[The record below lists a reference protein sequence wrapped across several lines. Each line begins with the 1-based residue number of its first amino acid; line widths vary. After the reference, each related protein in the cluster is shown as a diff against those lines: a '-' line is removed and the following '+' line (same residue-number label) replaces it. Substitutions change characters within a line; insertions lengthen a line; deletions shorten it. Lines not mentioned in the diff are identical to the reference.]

1 MRKEYD
7 VMNTSSLLS
16 IQGYGQ
22 SIWLD
27 YLRRS
32 LLTSGE
38 LQRLVEEDGL
48 RGVTSNPAIFEKVI
62 DGSNDY
68 SAAIRALALEGKKVN
83 EIYDTLTID
92 DVQQA
97 ADIFRPVYDRTGGRD
112 GFVSLEVSPHL
123 ANNTQDTIK
132 EARRLWNGL
141 GRPNVL
147 IKVPATL
154 EGLPAIAQLISE
166 GINVN
171 VTLLFGLDRYRA
183 VADAYLTGLEKRLNA
198 GKSIDRI
205 ASVASFFLSRI
216 DVMVDPMLDKLIDA
230 GGTKAEK
237 ASSLRGTVA
246 VTSAKLAYRI
256 YKEIFGSERFR
267 RLADKGAHT
276 QRLLWASTSTKNPE
290 YSDIKYVEALIGPDT
305 VNTAPME
312 TLNAYRDHGQPA
324 ARLADDLDKYEGVL
338 RELGELGIDITVVAQ
353 RLEDEGIG
361 KFNAPF
367 DRLMESLKKHSAE
380 ASAEP
385 VDQQHLN
392 LGKYQKAVT
401 ERMAE
406 MAKNDFGSRFWRKD
420 GSLWKNDSESQ
431 EMIKNSMGWLHC
443 AEKMIETAPRL
454 KQFASEVK
462 AAGFERVVHMGMG
475 GSSLAPLVFERSF
488 STGKDGLPVTVLDTT
503 DPATILKIEREA
515 PVEKTLFIVASKSGT
530 TSEPNAF
537 GEYFYDKVREKK
549 GESAGDNFV
558 AITDP
563 ETPLVDLA
571 RQRKYRA
578 VFLNF
583 VDIGGRY
590 SALSYFGMIP
600 AALMGLP
607 IDEILERAVRMR
619 HACSSCVKIPDN
631 PGLALGAAIGE
642 LARQGRDKLTFL
654 TPESLSTLGMWLEQ
668 LLAESTGKEGK
679 GVLPVADEPLGEPP
693 VYGNDRVFVRI
704 VSANEE
710 DKGVEKSVENL
721 IKPGHPV
728 ITIRLKDALDVAQ
741 EFLRWEIATATAGAI
756 IGINA
761 FDQPNVQES
770 KDNTK
775 RLLGEVV
782 RKGHL
787 DEAKPSAVSGS
798 LKIFAGTKITDAETF
813 FRIFLSQAGPNDY
826 VALQAY
832 VTETPEIEQALQA
845 LRTYIRD
852 HLHLASTHG
861 YGPRFLHSTG
871 QYHKGGPNTGLF
883 VQLTADDGDDQ
894 QIPGKPYTFGVL
906 RRAQAQG
913 DLEALRKHGRRAVRI
928 HLGDDILKGVDELKR
943 TIAAA
948 LTGIGAMA

>member
-1 MRKEYD
+1 
-7 VMNTSSLLS
+7 MNTNPLSS
-16 IQGYGQ
+16 IQDYGQ

-27 YLRRS
+27 YLRRNM
-32 LLTSGE
+32 LTSGK
-38 LQRLVEEDGL
+38 LQRLIEEDGL
-48 RGVTSNPAIFEKVI
+48 RGMTSNPAIFEKVI

-68 SAAIRALALEGKKVN
+68 SAAIRALALDGKKVD

-123 ANNTQDTIK
+123 ANDTQGTIK
-132 EARRLWNGL
+132 EARRLWNAL

-154 EGLPAIAQLISE
+154 EGLPAITQLISE

-183 VADAYLTGLEKRLNA
+183 VADAYLTGLENRLNA
-198 GKSIDRI
+198 GKSIDRV

-216 DVMVDPMLDKLIDA
+216 DVMVDPMLEKLIKA
-230 GGTKAEK
+230 GGPNAEK
-237 ASSLRGTVA
+237 ASSLRGQIA
-246 VTSAKLAYRI
+246 IASAKLAYRI
-256 YKEIFGSERFR
+256 YKEIHGSERYR
-267 RLADKGAHT
+267 RLADRGAHP
-276 QRLLWASTSTKNPE
+276 QCLLWASTSTKNPE

-305 VNTAPME
+305 VNTAPLE
-312 TLNAYRDHGQPA
+312 TLDAYRDHGQPA
-324 ARLADDLDKYEGVL
+324 ARLDEGIDKYEGTL
-338 RELGELGIDITVVAQ
+338 RELAELNIDITVIAQ
-353 RLEDEGIG
+353 RLEDEGIE
-361 KFNAPF
+361 KFNAPY
-367 DRLMESLKKHSAE
+367 DRLMESLEKHSTE
-380 ASAEP
+380 ASSEP
-385 VDQQHLN
+385 VDQQRLD

-401 ERMAE
+401 ERMTE
-406 MAKNDFGSRFWRKD
+406 MAGNDFGSRLWRKD
-420 GSLWKNDSESQ
+420 GSLWKSDRQSQ
-431 EMIKNSMGWLHC
+431 DMIKNSMGWLHC
-443 AEKMIETAPRL
+443 AEQMIEIAPRL
-454 KQFASEVK
+454 KQFVGDVK

-488 STGKDGLPVTVLDTT
+488 SVGKNGLPVTVLDTT
-503 DPATILKIEREA
+503 DPATIVRIEKEG

-530 TSEPNAF
+530 TSEPLAF
-537 GEYFYDKVREKK
+537 GEYFYEKVKEKK
-549 GESAGDNFV
+549 GEDAGGNFV

-571 RQRKYRA
+571 RQRKFRA

-583 VDIGGRY
+583 ADIGGRY
-590 SALSYFGMIP
+590 SALSYFGMVP

-619 HACSSCVKIPDN
+619 HACSSCVKISDN

-642 LARQGRDKLTFL
+642 LARQGRDKLTIM
-654 TPESLSTLGMWLEQ
+654 TPESLSTMGMWLEQ

-679 GVLPVADEPLGEPP
+679 GILPVVDEPLGEPS
-693 VYGNDRVFVRI
+693 VYGDDRVLVRI
-704 VSANEE
+704 VLDDAE
-710 DKGVEKSVENL
+710 DKTAKDSVEKL
-721 IKPGHPV
+721 TKAGYPV
-728 ITIRLKDALDVAQ
+728 ITIRLKDTYDVAQ

-782 RKGHL
+782 RKGRL
-787 DEAKPSAVSGS
+787 DEAKPSAESAP
-798 LKIFAGTKITDAETF
+798 LKFFTF
-813 FRIFLSQAGPNDY
+813 ERINDVNGFIRTFLSQARANDY

-832 VTETPEIEQALQA
+832 VTENPETEQALQS
-845 LRTYIRD
+845 LRIYLRD
-852 HLHLASTHG
+852 HLHLASTLG

-871 QYHKGGPNTGLF
+871 QYHKGGPNTGVFLQ
-883 VQLTADDGDDQ
+883 VTVDDGDDP

-906 RRAQAQG
+906 RRAQARG
-913 DLEALRKHGRRAVRI
+913 DLEALHKHERRVIRV
-928 HLGDDILKGVDELKR
+928 HLGGDILKGLEALQQ
-943 TIAAA
+943 TIATA
-948 LTGIGAMA
+948 LAGVGAIA

>member
-1 MRKEYD
+1 
-7 VMNTSSLLS
+7 MNTNPLSS
-16 IQGYGQ
+16 IQKYGQ

-27 YLRRS
+27 YLRRNM
-32 LLTSGE
+32 LTSGG
-38 LQRLVEEDGL
+38 LRRLIEEDGL
-48 RGVTSNPAIFEKVI
+48 RGMTSNPAIFEKVI

-68 SAAIRALALEGKKVN
+68 SAAIRALALEGEKID

-123 ANNTQDTIK
+123 ANDTPGTIK
-132 EARRLWNGL
+132 EARRLWNAL

-154 EGLPAIAQLISE
+154 EGLPAITQLISE

-171 VTLLFGLDRYRA
+171 ITLLFGLDRYRA
-183 VADAYLTGLEKRLNA
+183 VADAYLTGLENRLNA

-216 DVMVDPMLDKLIDA
+216 DVMVDPMLEKLIEA
-230 GGTKAEK
+230 GGPKAEK
-237 ASSLRGTVA
+237 ASSLRGQIA
-246 VTSAKLAYRI
+246 IASAKLAYQI
-256 YKEIFGSERFR
+256 YKEIFGSERYR
-267 RLADKGAHT
+267 RLADRGAHT

-305 VNTAPME
+305 VNTAPLE
-312 TLNAYRDHGQPA
+312 TLDAYRDHGQPA
-324 ARLADDLDKYEGVL
+324 DCLEEDIDHYEGTL
-338 RELGELGIDITVVAQ
+338 RELADLDIDITVIAQ
-353 RLEDEGIG
+353 RLEDEGIE
-361 KFNAPF
+361 KFNVPY

-380 ASAEP
+380 ASSEP
-385 VDQQHLN
+385 IDQQHLD

-406 MAKNDFGSRFWRKD
+406 MAKNDFGSRLWRKD
-420 GSLWKNDSESQ
+420 GSLWKDDRQSQ
-431 EMIKNSMGWLHC
+431 DMIKNSMGWLHC
-443 AEKMIETAPRL
+443 AEKMIEVAPRL
-454 KQFASEVK
+454 KQFVGEVK

-488 STGKDGLPVTVLDTT
+488 SVGKDGLPVTVLDTT
-503 DPATILKIEREA
+503 DPATILTIDKEA

-530 TSEPNAF
+530 TSEPLAF
-537 GEYFYDKVREKK
+537 GEYFYEKVKEKK
-549 GESAGDNFV
+549 GDDAGENFV

-571 RQRKYRA
+571 RQRKFRA

-583 VDIGGRY
+583 TDIGGRY
-590 SALSYFGMIP
+590 SALSYFGMVP

-631 PGLALGAAIGE
+631 PGLALGAVIGE

-654 TPESLSTLGMWLEQ
+654 TPDSLSTLGMWLEQ
-668 LLAESTGKEGK
+668 LLAESTGKEGT
-679 GVLPVADEPLGEPP
+679 GILPVADEPLGEPP
-693 VYGNDRVFVRI
+693 VYGDDRVFVHI
-704 VSANEE
+704 MMEDKANEAA
-710 DKGVEKSVENL
+710 KNPVEKL
-721 IKPGHPV
+721 IKAGHPV
-728 ITIRLKDALDVAQ
+728 ITIRLKDAYDVAQ
-741 EFLRWEIATATAGAI
+741 EFLRWEIATAAAGAI

-775 RLLGEVV
+775 RLLSEVV
-782 RKGHL
+782 RKGRL
-787 DEAKPSAVSGS
+787 DEAKPSADAET
-798 LKIFAGTKITDAETF
+798 LKFFAAEKITDVNNFLRTF
-813 FRIFLSQAGPNDY
+813 LTQARANDY

-832 VTETPEIEQALQA
+832 VSENPETERALQS
-845 LRTYIRD
+845 LRAYLRD
-852 HLHLASTHG
+852 HLHLASTLG

-871 QYHKGGPNTGLF
+871 QYHKGGPNTGVFLQ
-883 VQLTADDGDDQ
+883 VTVDDGDDP

-906 RRAQAQG
+906 RKAQARG
-913 DLEALRKHGRRAVRI
+913 DLEALHKHERRAIRV
-928 HLGDDILKGVDELKR
+928 HLGGDVLKGLDALKQ
-943 TIAAA
+943 TIASA
-948 LTGIGAMA
+948 LAGVGAIA